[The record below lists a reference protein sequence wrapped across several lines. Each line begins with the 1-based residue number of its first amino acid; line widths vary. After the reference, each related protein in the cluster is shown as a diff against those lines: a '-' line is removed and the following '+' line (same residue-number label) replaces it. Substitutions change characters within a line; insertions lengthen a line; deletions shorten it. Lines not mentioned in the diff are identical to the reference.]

1 MYICVIS
8 RGYPSDAYKMNG
20 IFEYDQAKA
29 LAGAGMKVVMA
40 VVDLRSFRRKR
51 KWGLEH
57 FTRDGVEIYAM
68 NVPVGRCPS
77 GLLHWFGVRALRRL
91 AKIIEKEQGR
101 PDILHSHFT
110 DISRIAADWA
120 QRERIPLIVTE
131 HNSKMNE
138 QEVPPSLRKTA
149 RQAYACADRVIAVGS
164 GLAANIRRLTGVEAV
179 VIGNVVDAGPF
190 AKGRSTEAAGSP
202 FRFVSTGRLVPGK
215 RIGLL
220 LQAFAVF
227 SASHPEVRLD
237 IFGDGPLRPE
247 LNQYIAEHGL
257 EGCVALKGMCSRE
270 QMAAAYQESAAFVLP
285 SRRETFG
292 VAYIEAMAAGLPVI
306 ATRCLGP
313 EDFVTPENG
322 LLIPVDDKDAL
333 VNAMEYMYA
342 HAASYDRRKISDDI
356 IRRFSPETIAG
367 QLESLYQ
374 TVRKEKNE
382 EGEGPH

>member
-1 MYICVIS
+1 MYVCVVS
-8 RGYPSDAYKMNG
+8 RGYPSDEYKMNG

-29 LAGAGMKVVMA
+29 LARAGMKVVMA

-57 FTRDGVEIYAM
+57 FTQDGVEIYAM

-110 DISRIAADWA
+110 DISWITVDWA
-120 QRERIPLIVTE
+120 QRKRIPLIVTE

-138 QEVPPSLRKTA
+138 AVVKPAVLKAAQ
-149 RQAYACADRVIAVGS
+149 QAYACADRVIAVGS

-179 VIGNVVDAGPF
+179 VIGNVVDTKLF
-190 AKGRSTEAAGSP
+190 AKKRSTGYTSSDFRLISAGN
-202 FRFVSTGRLVPGK
+202 LLPGK
-215 RIGLL
+215 RMCFLL
-220 LQAFAVF
+220 EAFSCF
-227 SASHPEVRLD
+227 HQHYPDSFLT
-237 IFGDGPLRPE
+237 ICGDGPLRAQ
-247 LNQYIAEHGL
+247 LSQYIAEHGL
-257 EGCVALKGMCSRE
+257 EGCVVLKGLCTRE
-270 QMAAAYQESAAFVLP
+270 QMAAVYQESAAFVLP

-292 VAYIEAMAAGLPVI
+292 VVYIEAIAAGLPVI

-322 LLIPVDDKDAL
+322 LLIPVDDKVAL

-374 TVRKEKNE
+374 TVRNEKAE

>member
-138 QEVPPSLRKTA
+138 QEVPPSLQKTA
-149 RQAYACADRVIAVGS
+149 RHAYACADQVIAVGS

-190 AKGRSTEAAGSP
+190 VKGRSTQAAGSP
-202 FRFVSTGRLVPGK
+202 FRFVSTGSLIHRKGMD
-215 RIGLL
+215 LL
-220 LQAFAVF
+220 LECFTSF
-227 SASHPEVRLD
+227 YKKHPDSCLD
-237 IFGDGPLRPE
+237 ICGDGPLRPE
-247 LNQYIAEHGL
+247 LSQYIAEHGL

-270 QMAAAYQESAAFVLP
+270 QMAAVYQESAAFVLP
-285 SRRETFG
+285 SRVETFG
-292 VAYIEAMAAGLPVI
+292 VVYIEAMAAGLPVI

-342 HAASYDRRKISDDI
+342 HAASYDRRKISDNI
-356 IRRFSPETIAG
+356 VRRFSPETIAG

-374 TVRKEKNE
+374 TVRKEKAE
-382 EGEGPH
+382 EGEDSH

>member
-1 MYICVIS
+1 MYVCVVS
-8 RGYPSDAYKMNG
+8 RGYPSDEYKMNG

-29 LAGAGMKVVMA
+29 LARAGMKVVMA

-57 FTRDGVEIYAM
+57 FTQDGVEIYAM

-110 DISRIAADWA
+110 DISWITVDWA
-120 QRERIPLIVTE
+120 QRKRIPLIVTE

-138 QEVPPSLRKTA
+138 AVVKPAVLKAAQ
-149 RQAYACADRVIAVGS
+149 QAYACADRVIAVGS

-179 VIGNVVDAGPF
+179 VIGNIVDAGPF
-190 AKGRSTEAAGSP
+190 VKGRSTEAAGSP
-202 FRFVSTGRLVPGK
+202 FRFVSTGSLIHRKGMD
-215 RIGLL
+215 LL
-220 LQAFAVF
+220 LECFTSF
-227 SASHPEVRLD
+227 YKKHPDTCLD
-237 IFGDGPLRPE
+237 ICGDGPLRPE
-247 LNQYIAEHGL
+247 LNHYIAEHGL

-270 QMAAAYQESAAFVLP
+270 QMAAVYQESAAFVLP
-285 SRRETFG
+285 SRVETFG
-292 VAYIEAMAAGLPVI
+292 VVYIEAMAAGLPVI

-322 LLIPVDDKDAL
+322 LLIPVDDKNAL
-333 VNAMEYMYA
+333 INAMEYMYA

-356 IRRFSPETIAG
+356 VRRFSPETIAG

-382 EGEGPH
+382 EGEGSH